1 MKGRRKCAKIFQKHR
16 DGTAENRTI
25 QVKAAFTTNGK
36 GVISLE
42 DTALIGLYW
51 QRDETAIEATAAKY
65 GRLCGCI
72 ARNILK
78 SPEDCEECLNDTYLA
93 VWNAIPAQR
102 PSRFSVFVS
111 RITRNLALK
120 KWEYLSAAKRNPA
133 AVVSLEELGDCVSG
147 ADSVESETEN
157 QRIEQVI
164 DAFLWAQSREKR
176 DVFIRRY
183 WYFDS
188 IGAICDATGFSESK
202 VKSMLLAMRRKLRD
216 YLESEGIEV

>member
-1 MKGRRKCAKIFQKHR
+1 M
-16 DGTAENRTI
+16 
-25 QVKAAFTTNGK
+25 KAAFIKNGK

-42 DTALIGLYW
+42 DTALIGLYG
-51 QRDETAIEATAAKY
+51 QRDETAIKATATKY
-65 GRLCGCI
+65 GGLCGSI

-78 SPEDCEECLNDTYLA
+78 APEDCEECLNDTYFA
-93 VWNAIPAQR
+93 VWNAIPEQR

-147 ADSVESETEN
+147 TDGVEDEMEN
-157 QRIEQVI
+157 RRIERII
-164 DAFLWAQSREKR
+164 DAFLWEQSREKR

-188 IGAICDATGFSESK
+188 IGAICEATGFSESK

-216 YLESEGIEV
+216 YLESEGVEI

>member
-1 MKGRRKCAKIFQKHR
+1 M
-16 DGTAENRTI
+16 
-25 QVKAAFTTNGK
+25 
-36 GVISLE
+36 E

-51 QRDETAIEATAAKY
+51 QRDETAIEATATKY
-65 GRLCGCI
+65 GGLCGSI

-78 SPEDCEECLNDTYLA
+78 APEDCEECLNDTYLA
-93 VWNAIPAQR
+93 VWNAIPEQR

-147 ADSVESETEN
+147 TDGVEDEMEN
-157 QRIEQVI
+157 RRIERII
-164 DAFLWAQSREKR
+164 DAFLWEQSREKR

-188 IGAICDATGFSESK
+188 IGAICEATGFSESK

-216 YLESEGIEV
+216 YLESEGVEI